1 MKADGARQKPGTITT
16 VNLPSLRQIAETC
29 FRKKPLMETIREC
42 KGQSELSRVLK
53 PSELVLLGIGA
64 TVGAGIFVVTG
75 VAAADY
81 SGPAVVLAF
90 LVAGIVAIFA
100 AMCYSELA
108 AMIPSAG
115 SAYTYTYAGL
125 GEVWAWIIG
134 WTMIL
139 EYAFAISAVAVG
151 WSGYVSSLSSH
162 AGFVFPAALANP
174 PGVEGGI
181 INLPAVIA
189 ILAITGLLI
198 IGVKESA
205 RINSVIVVLKL
216 GVILLFLYLASGSV
230 NMANFSPFL
239 PFGWGGVLSG
249 AAIVFFAYIGFDA
262 VTTAAEEIENPERN
276 MAIGL
281 IGSAVIVMVLYL
293 AVAAVLAGV
302 VPFAELEGV
311 AAPVTFAL
319 DRIGIT
325 WGSALVAVG
334 AIAGLTSVLLV
345 TLYGQ
350 TRIFYAM
357 ARDGLLPR
365 VFAAV
370 HAVYRTPVFVTLL
383 TGAITALLAGLL
395 PLNVIVE
402 LVNIGTLTSFV
413 IVAAGVIVLRRSY
426 PDVHRPF
433 RTPCYPVVPILCIVF
448 CIALTVTLPGIT
460 IFRFIVWM
468 VAGLCVYFAFGA
480 RNSVMCRKPDDGK
493 SGPLPVVID
502 PACSP
507 GDAP

>member
-1 MKADGARQKPGTITT
+1 MT
-16 VNLPSLRQIAETC
+16 LPLLRRIIDTC
-29 FRKKPLMETIREC
+29 SRKKPLMETIRQC
-42 KGQSELSRVLK
+42 HTHSELSRVLS
-53 PSELVLLGIGA
+53 PTELVLLGIGA

-81 SGPAVVLAF
+81 SGPAVILAF
-90 LVAGIVAIFA
+90 LISGIVAIFA

-115 SAYTYTYAGL
+115 SAYTYTYAGI

-151 WSGYVSSLSSH
+151 WSGYMESLSAH
-162 AGFVFPAALANP
+162 AGIVIPAVLANP
-174 PGVEGGI
+174 PGVDGGI
-181 INLPAVIA
+181 VNLPAVFS
-189 ILAITGLLI
+189 ILVVTLLLI

-205 RINSVIVVLKL
+205 RINSIIVIIKI
-216 GVILLFLYLASGSV
+216 GVILLFLCLASGAV
-230 NMANFSPFL
+230 DMANFTPFL

-262 VTTAAEEIENPERN
+262 VTTAAEEIECPERN

-281 IGSAVIVMVLYL
+281 IGSAVVVLVLYV

-302 VPFAELEGV
+302 VPYNELKNV

-350 TRIFYAM
+350 TRIFFAM

-365 VFAAV
+365 IFASV
-370 HAVYRTPVFVTLL
+370 HKVYRTPVFVTLL
-383 TGAITALLAGLL
+383 TGGITALLAGLL
-395 PLNVIVE
+395 PLDVIVE

-413 IVAAGVIVLRRSY
+413 IVAAGVIILRRTN
-426 PDVHRPF
+426 PEVHRPF
-433 RTPCYPVVPILCIVF
+433 RTPLYPIVPILCILT
-448 CIALTVTLPGIT
+448 CILLIAILPLIT
-460 IFRFIVWM
+460 IGRFVLWM
-468 VAGLCVYFAFGA
+468 IAGLCIYFAYGA
-480 RNSVMCRKPDDGK
+480 RNSLLCKDGEQAGSKQVPVPVDPDSNFGE
-493 SGPLPVVID
+493 VR
-502 PACSP
+502 
-507 GDAP
+507 